1 MDVAPIVEYL
11 GAQAANERSREY
23 ILKVLGARLQ
33 LDVADA
39 FKPALD
45 SIEDAQRLDQL
56 FDAAILIDSV
66 ADFQKVLA
74 ASGDDAANGA
84 AGQR

>member
-11 GAQAANERSREY
+11 CGDVIRDTRRDY
-23 ILKVLGARLQ
+23 ILKVLGARLHP
-33 LDVADA
+33 DVASV
-39 FKPALD
+39 FKPALKR
-45 SIEDAQRLDQL
+45 IENGQRLDEL
-56 FDAAILIDSV
+56 ICAAALADSV

>member
-11 GAQAANERSREY
+11 GAQAANERARDY
-23 ILKVLGARLQ
+23 ILKALGARLQ

>member
-11 GAQAANERSREY
+11 GAQAIRETRRED
-23 ILKVLGARLQ
+23 ILKLLEVRLHP
-33 LDVADA
+33 DVAGA

-45 SIEDAQRLDQL
+45 SIEDAQRLEAL
-56 FDAAILIDSV
+56 FDAAILIESV